1 MLTGK
6 TERSKCKN
14 QTTTR
19 DTMKHIEE
27 KIKSLERTRISKQ
40 QKLELQRL
48 YRLYDLL
55 SIRLE

>member
-1 MLTGK
+1 MRPGK
-6 TERSKCKN
+6 SERNKYKD
-14 QTTTR
+14 QTITR